1 MTAKKTALFILLL
14 AFMLAAAGSSATS
27 AQHEILKL
35 RFNDSAEDS
44 GVPVMNDPSAQ
55 TATIIFTFDDGYAS
69 DYELAYPILKAYGI
83 RGTSYIIPEYQDT
96 NRPQTL
102 TWDEVREMKQY
113 GWDFG
118 CHTYSHT
125 DLTKMTADEI
135 RTSMEKVNAAFA
147 NQGLPAPAIHAF
159 PYGKYDAA
167 AIEAMKPYRIQM
179 RKAFYEEKFVDP
191 GTANPYEIDSCSAD
205 MRKRPRLLE
214 HERLVDKAVNEK
226 AIIVFRCHCLYRE
239 AVDDMGAWPVQTDS
253 RLFAELVEYCVGKG
267 CRFMTMS
274 ELVQIMAQR

>member
-1 MTAKKTALFILLL
+1 MTVKKTALFILLL
-14 AFMLAAAGSSATS
+14 VLILAAAGSSATS
-27 AQHEILKL
+27 AQRWVLELK
-35 RFNDSAEDS
+35 FKDPAEDS
-44 GVPVMNDPSAQ
+44 DVPVINDPGEQA
-55 TATIIFTFDDGYAS
+55 ATVIFTFDDGYAS

-96 NRPQTL
+96 NRPHAL
-102 TWDEVREMKQY
+102 TWDEVKEMRQY

-118 CHTYSHT
+118 CHTYSHSN
-125 DLTKMTADEI
+125 LTNMTADEI
-135 RTSMEKVNAAFA
+135 KASMEKVNAAFIS
-147 NQGLPAPAIHAF
+147 QGLPAPAIHAF

-179 RKAFYEEKFVDP
+179 RKAFYEKKFVDL
-191 GTANPYEIDSCSAD
+191 GTTSPYEIDSCSAD

-214 HERLVDKAVNEK
+214 HEQLVDKAVNEK

-253 RLFAELVEYCVGKG
+253 RLFAELVKYCVGKG

-274 ELVQIMAQR
+274 ELAQMMAKT